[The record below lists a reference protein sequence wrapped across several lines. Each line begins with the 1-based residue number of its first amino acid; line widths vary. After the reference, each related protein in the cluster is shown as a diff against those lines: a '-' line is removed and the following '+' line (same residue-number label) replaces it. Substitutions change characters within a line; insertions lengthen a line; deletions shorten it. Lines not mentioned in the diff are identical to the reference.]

1 VRHSSGRAGGW
12 LVGLAIAAPTVFV
25 AALLL
30 WPLAAVTNRALRPG
44 GELDL
49 SPVGDTLGDPS
60 VHSVL
65 WFTVWQAGLSTL
77 LTVVAALPA
86 AWLFARVPFVGRSV
100 AWAALVVPFVLPT
113 VVVATAISGLP
124 GGLSGRPL
132 AAILVAH
139 VFFNF
144 AVVVRVV
151 GTAWAG
157 LGQGPAEAAA
167 VLGAGPTAVFRRVTL
182 PLLAPSVLAASAV
195 VYLFCFTS
203 FGVVLLLGG
212 GRLRTVEVEIY
223 QRLRLLD
230 LGGAATLA
238 LVQLVLVG
246 VLLVVAARWSQR
258 WSVDSPI
265 GGRGEGRLSGRTRW
279 LAVVAGMFTGVL
291 LVVPMGTLVWRS
303 VRTTDGVGL
312 QYWRALG
319 TQRGVLAASPLQ
331 ALGNSLVVASVA
343 TLVALALG
351 VAAVAGLVAL
361 ERRRGGSGLAAFD
374 AILMLPLG
382 ASAVTVGLGLFLAF
396 DRPPLDLRTSVVLV
410 PLAQALVA
418 LPFVV
423 RVMLPAARSVAGR
436 LREAA
441 MVCGASPLQVVWHID
456 RPLLQRPLAV
466 AAGFAFAVAMGEF
479 GATLVVARPDVP
491 TLPIVLARLL
501 GQPGAVNR
509 GQAMAVA
516 TLLMVVTAVAVMVAD
531 RVGRSGRVID
541 G

>member
-516 TLLMVVTAVAVMVAD
+516 TLLMVVTAVVVLVAD